1 MKKLILCNS
10 LVAGLLALTFQ
21 ACTTTTQ
28 KEIDAKV
35 KAEPAVVHR
44 KDLIAEG
51 EMLIEKSPNLTDA
64 QRTKLRQ
71 LWHDS
76 KAQSDDLVTK
86 SLQLRAVLIKDLVA
100 TPYDDRE
107 VNVVK
112 TKLSKVEQ
120 DRLAVF
126 LKGVRETNR
135 ILGRWGS
142 ADERNNF
149 YQWFTIDPSSTS
161 F

>member
-1 MKKLILCNS
+1 MKKFILSSMMFVGFLQGCS
-10 LVAGLLALTFQ
+10 HAAER
-21 ACTTTTQ
+21 
-28 KEIDAKV
+28 EIDKQV
-35 KAEPAVVHR
+35 KAQPAVIKRTDV
-44 KDLIAEG
+44 IAEG
-51 EMLIEKSPNLTDA
+51 ETLIEKSPNLTDP

-76 KAQSDDLVTK
+76 KSQSDDLATS
-86 SLQLRAVLIKDLVA
+86 SLQLRSVLVKDLVA
-100 TPYDDRE
+100 TPYDEKE
-107 VNVVK
+107 VSLVK
-112 TKLSKVEQ
+112 TKLARVEQ
-120 DRLAVF
+120 DRLSVF

-149 YQWFTIDPSSTS
+149 YQWFTIDPSTTS

>member
-1 MKKLILCNS
+1 MKTFVLGSIMFF
-10 LVAGLLALTFQ
+10 GLLQGCSHTAE
-21 ACTTTTQ
+21 
-28 KEIDAKV
+28 KEVEKQV
-35 KAEPAVVHR
+35 KAEPATIKRSDV
-44 KDLIAEG
+44 IAEG
-51 EMLIEKSPNLTDA
+51 ESLIEKSPNLTDV

-76 KAQSDDLVTK
+76 KAQSDELVK
-86 SLQLRAVLIKDLVA
+86 SSLQLRAVLIKDLIA
-100 TPYDDRE
+100 TPYDERE
-107 VNVVK
+107 VSLVK
-112 TKLSKVEQ
+112 AKLAKVEQ
-120 DRLAVF
+120 DRLSVF

-142 ADERNNF
+142 ANERNNF